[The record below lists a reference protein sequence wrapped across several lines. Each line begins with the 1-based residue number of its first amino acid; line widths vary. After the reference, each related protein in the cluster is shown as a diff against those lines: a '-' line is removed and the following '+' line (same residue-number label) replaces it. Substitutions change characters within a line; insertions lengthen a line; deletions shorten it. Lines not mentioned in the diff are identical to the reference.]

1 MTGDPL
7 RVLVVEDEQL
17 LRWAIAETLAGSGA
31 IVSVAGDAAAALAA
45 LSTTEPAFDLV
56 LLDLCLPDSRD
67 LTLLSTICRR
77 WPDLAVVIMTAHAA
91 PDVIEAARARRV
103 QTILAKPFDLHGLP
117 ATLRAAHEQRGGL
130 SPH

>member
-17 LRWAIAETLAGSGA
+17 LRWAISETLVGAGA

-45 LSTTEPAFDLV
+45 LSTAEPAFDLV

-77 WPDLAVVIMTAHAA
+77 WPDIAVVIMTAHAA
-91 PDVIEAARARRV
+91 PEVLDGARARRV
-103 QTILAKPFDLHGLP
+103 QAILAKPFDLHGLP
-117 ATLRAAHEQRGGL
+117 ATLRDAHEQRGRQSL
-130 SPH
+130 H